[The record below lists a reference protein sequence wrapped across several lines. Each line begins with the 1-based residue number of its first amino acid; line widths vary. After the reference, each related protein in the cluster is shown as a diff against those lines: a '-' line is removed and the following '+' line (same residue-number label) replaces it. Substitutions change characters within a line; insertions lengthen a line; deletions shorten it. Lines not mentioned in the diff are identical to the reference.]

1 MSTTTTGRHSPPSG
15 ISINL
20 ASNNPFRNR
29 NNLNPS
35 PLNSPDPRMSRFPMA
50 HNNPFLDA
58 NELASTSSGPSL
70 ASVPIGLA
78 KSANIAVPN
87 DIFVRQCS
95 DYLFSVHGHCE
106 G

>member
-70 ASVPIGLA
+70 ASAPIGVA